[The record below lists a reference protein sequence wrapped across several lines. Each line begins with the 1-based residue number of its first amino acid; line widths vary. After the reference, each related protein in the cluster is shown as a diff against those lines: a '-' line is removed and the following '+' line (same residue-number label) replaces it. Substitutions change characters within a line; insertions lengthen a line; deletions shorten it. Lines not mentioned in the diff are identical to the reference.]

1 MRRVFNGV
9 IIFSNDFMR
18 KYFLLLFIFLLLISI
33 KQSTFGIPAYPFPV
47 EIIQTDGTKI
57 VVIQKGDEY
66 VKWAQTIDGYSLMRN
81 KSGVFEYSTISDGN
95 DMIPSGIQARNQSE
109 RSVSDIQ
116 FLSKTS
122 KGLVYSKSQVT
133 RLKSLSN
140 LYLKSAQKSFPTSG
154 SRKLI
159 CILIGFTDKTFT
171 KTKADFENLFNQV
184 GYTAD
189 GATGSVS
196 DYYKENSYNRFNLSV
211 TVAGPYSAAHNM
223 AYYGANNANGD
234 DANPGALVSEAVTLA
249 NPSVNY
255 SDFDNDGDGKV
266 DGVCVIHA
274 GFGEENTGVS
284 ADAIWAHSS
293 NISPITLDGKSVS
306 SYFCSSEIRG
316 NSGTGITRIG
326 VICHEFGHVLGA
338 ADYYDTNYTDN
349 GAYEGTGTWDIMAG
363 GAWNN
368 NGATPAH
375 HNPYTKIYTYG
386 WATTNGLTSG
396 ANITLDNAELNS
408 NSFYR
413 INTTTSNEYF
423 LIENRQKQNFDRYI
437 PGHGMI
443 IYHVDGNFISTAGNE
458 INVGSHQGMYPVCA
472 NATGNPPTVYGDINN
487 SGLPFPGTGNKTL
500 FTDTTTPNSH
510 SWSGSNTGMPITNIT
525 ENSINKTVTF
535 TAPTIPTPPLA
546 PAANPATSI
555 IQTFF
560 YANWNSS
567 ATATGYRLDI
577 SENIGFTTFISG
589 YNDLDIGNV
598 LTFKVAG
605 LKNRTPYYYRLRAYN
620 LGGSGGSSNI
630 ILVTTLSNIPS
641 TPVGLTAVSCNNLMT
656 IKWRKNV
663 DPYVVRYRIYGGTTG
678 SPTVKIDS
686 TSSSSDTIKVIS
698 GLSHGQTY
706 FFRVTAVN
714 DDGPESAF
722 SSQATEPVKTG
733 VVPVIKAKW
742 GDVLICSNLGD
753 SIASYQWFKG
763 GSAIASANGQY
774 YSTEKLAGI
783 YKVETIDL
791 NGCKNPSNAISISG
805 TKSLILYPNPAA
817 VSFALK
823 LNEAGEGNAII
834 SILNS
839 AGIKVMEL
847 QAAYANYE
855 LTKEI
860 PVNNLDAGIYVVQVV
875 LNRKDFYTTKLV
887 VKK

>member
-1 MRRVFNGV
+1 MGKQVLF
-9 IIFSNDFMR
+9 
-18 KYFLLLFIFLLLISI
+18 LFIFLLLISSI
-33 KQSTFGIPAYPFPV
+33 PLAFGIPAYPFAV
-47 EIIQTDGTKI
+47 EIIQPDGTKI
-57 VVIQKGDEY
+57 VVIQKGDEH

-81 KSGVFEYSTISDGN
+81 KSGVFEYSTLSSGN

-109 RSVSDIQ
+109 RSASDIQ

-122 KGLVYSKSQVT
+122 KGLIYSKSQVNN
-133 RLKSLSN
+133 LKSLSN

-154 SRKLI
+154 SKKLI
-159 CILIGFTDKTFT
+159 CILIGFTDKAFT

-184 GYTAD
+184 GYATD

-196 DYYKENSYNRFNLSV
+196 DYYKENSYNQFNLSV
-211 TVAGPYSAAHNM
+211 TVAGPYVAAHNM

-234 DANPGALVSEAVTLA
+234 DINPGALIAEAVNLA
-249 NPSVNY
+249 NPSINY
-255 SDFDNDGDGKV
+255 ADFDNDGDGTV

-293 NISPITLDGKSVS
+293 NINPITLDGKSVS
-306 SYFCSSEIRG
+306 RYLCVSELRG
-316 NSGTGITRIG
+316 NSGTGISRIG

-349 GAYEGTGTWDIMAG
+349 GVYDGTGMWDIMAG

-368 NGATPAH
+368 NGATPSH
-375 HNPYTKIYTYG
+375 HNPYTKIYSYG
-386 WATTNGLTSG
+386 WAAITPLTSD
-396 ANITLDNAELNS
+396 ANITLNSAALNS

-413 INTTTSNEYF
+413 INTLTSNEFF
-423 LIENRQKQNFDRYI
+423 LIENRQKQNFDSYI

-443 IYHVDGNFISTAGNE
+443 IYHVDGNFISTAAND
-458 INVGSHQGMYPVCA
+458 INIGSHQGLYPVCA
-472 NATGNPPTVYGDINN
+472 NATGNPPTVYGVIDN
-487 SGLPFPGTGNKTL
+487 SGLPFPGTGSKTS

-510 SWSGSNTGMPITNIT
+510 AWSGSNTGMPITNIT
-525 ENSINKTVTF
+525 ENNINKTVTF

-546 PAANPATSI
+546 PVANPATSI
-555 IQTFF
+555 IQTSF
-560 YANWNSS
+560 YANWNTS
-567 ATATGYRLDI
+567 ATAKGYRLDV
-577 SENIGFTTFISG
+577 SDNIGFTTFISG

-620 LGGSGGSSNI
+620 LGGSGSSSNI
-630 ILVTTLSNIPS
+630 IQLTTLSNIPS
-641 TPVGLTAVSCNNLMT
+641 TPAGLTAVSCNNLMT
-656 IKWRKNV
+656 IKWRKNI
-663 DPYVVRYRIYGGTTG
+663 DPYVIRYRIYGGTSG
-678 SPTVKIDS
+678 NPTVKIDS
-686 TSSSSDTIKVIS
+686 TSSASDTLKVIA
-698 GLSHGQTY
+698 GLGHGQTY

-722 SSQATEPVKTG
+722 SSQATETVKTG

-753 SIASYQWFKG
+753 SISSYQWYKEG
-763 GSAIASANGQY
+763 VTIGSATQQY
-774 YSTEKLAGI
+774 YATDKQAGTYTI
-783 YKVETIDL
+783 ETIDL
-791 NGCKNPSNAISISG
+791 NGCKNPSNVISISG
-805 TKSLILYPNPAA
+805 TKSLVLYPNPAA

-823 LNEAGEGNAII
+823 LNEAGEGSAII

-839 AGIKVMEL
+839 SGMKVMEL

-860 PVNNLDAGIYVVQVV
+860 PVSNLDAGIYVVQVV
-875 LNRKDFYTTKLV
+875 LNRKDLYTTKLV